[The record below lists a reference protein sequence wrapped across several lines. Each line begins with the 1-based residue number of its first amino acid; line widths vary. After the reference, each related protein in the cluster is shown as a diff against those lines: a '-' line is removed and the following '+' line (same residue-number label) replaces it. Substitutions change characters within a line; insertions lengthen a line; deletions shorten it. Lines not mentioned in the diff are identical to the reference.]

1 MIVVL
6 PGLLAALVGI
16 PIALN
21 YIGLAGAIHLLVEI
35 ARLPLLFMGMSL
47 AIACIYSYGPSREK
61 THWRGITRGS
71 AFAAVAWI
79 GASLLFS
86 WYVTNFSSYDKTY
99 GSLAAVIGFMTW
111 IWISVI
117 VILVGAEIDAEMEH
131 HRRGNR
137 YETRNS

>member
-1 MIVVL
+1 M
-6 PGLLAALVGI
+6 LAALVGI
-16 PIALN
+16 PIVLN
-21 YIGLAGAIHLLVEI
+21 YIGLASAIHLLVEI
-35 ARLPLLFMGMSL
+35 ARWPLLFMGMSL
-47 AIACIYSYGPSREK
+47 AIACIYSYGPSRET

-86 WYVTNFSSYDKTY
+86 WYVTNFNSYDWTY

-117 VILVGAEIDAEMEH
+117 IILFGAELDVELECS
-131 HRRGNR
+131 
-137 YETRNS
+137 RNDHDTISSSRN